1 MMLGDAAVSTA
12 KRIALHPG
20 QMEVWQTPARFKVI
34 VAGRRWGKTNYA
46 KTTILA
52 TAGIKPNQLIWYV
65 APTYPM
71 AKDIMWVDLLDSVP
85 TQWIQKTNE
94 TKMAI
99 KLVNGTRI
107 MCKGADNPDTLRGV
121 GLNYVVLDEFQD
133 MSPDVWVKI
142 IRPTLATT
150 MGKATFIGTPKS
162 FNHLYDLYMLGQR
175 PELQKAHRWHSWQ
188 FRSVDSPFVPPEE
201 IEQARAEMD
210 EKSFKQELEAS
221 FETMG
226 GRVYYPFDRKV
237 HVGDY
242 RFNPD
247 LPLWI
252 GQDFNRDPM
261 SGVVM
266 QLQSNGEVWI
276 VDEIILRNSSTEEAV
291 NEIERRYWRHLN
303 NIAMFPD
310 PAGIYHQ
317 HARGET
323 DLDIFRQRGL
333 NRIYFRRKHPKVADR
348 VNCVNR
354 LLKAAD
360 GSIKMRVDAK
370 CKSTIASLEQT
381 VYKEG
386 SREVDKALGMEHAT
400 DALGYCIEF
409 KFPLRQIK
417 LVGLNL

>member
-1 MMLGDAAVSTA
+1 MLGREAISTA
-12 KRIALHPG
+12 KRFQLHPG
-20 QMEVWQTPARFKVI
+20 QMDVWRTDARFKVI

-52 TAGIKPNQLIWYV
+52 QAGIKPNQLIWYV

-71 AKDIMWVDLLDSVP
+71 AKDIMWVDLLDSIP
-85 TQWIQKTNE
+85 TQWIHKTNE
-94 TKMAI
+94 TKMAV
-99 KLVNGTRI
+99 KLINGTRI
-107 MCKGADNPDTLRGV
+107 MCKGADNPDSLRGV

-133 MSPDVWVKI
+133 MAPDVWVKI

-162 FNHLYDLYMLGQR
+162 FNQLYELYMLGQN
-175 PELQKAHRWHSWQ
+175 PELQRLKRWHSWQ
-188 FRSVDSPFVPPEE
+188 FRSVDSPFVPAEE

-210 EKSFKQELEAS
+210 EKSFRQELEAS

-226 GRVYYPFDRKV
+226 GRVYYPFDRRT
-237 HVGDY
+237 HVGNY
-242 RFNPD
+242 PLNPE
-247 LPLWI
+247 LPIWI

-261 SGVVM
+261 SAVVM
-266 QLQSNGEVWI
+266 QHQSNGEVWI
-276 VDEIILRNSSTEEAV
+276 VDEIVLRNSSTEESV
-291 NEIERRYWRHLN
+291 NEIERRYWRYMSK
-303 NIAMFPD
+303 IAVFPD
-310 PAGIYHQ
+310 PAGSYHQ

-333 NRIYFRRKHPKVADR
+333 SRIYYRRKHPKVADR

-370 CKSTIASLEQT
+370 CKNVINSLEQT
-381 VYKEG
+381 IYKEG
-386 SREVDKALGMEHAT
+386 SREVDKTLGMEHAA
-400 DALGYCIEF
+400 DALGYAIEF

-417 LVGLNL
+417 LVGTNL